1 MVNLLYPTYASPL
14 ELGFDFL
21 VGPFNGCVTLGLN
34 MRESGARPSPNTQ
47 IIIREE
53 GAGACGPK

>member
-34 MRESGARPSPNTQ
+34 MRGSEAKPSPSAQ
-47 IIIREE
+47 IIMREE
-53 GAGACGPK
+53 GARAWGLK